1 MTLPNE
7 FISNE
12 LVVGLATAAV
22 GIITGFLGLRGKKQ
36 ETSTTSLTA
45 MMTEQSKRID
55 SLWARLD
62 AVEKALSAT
71 RRELTEEQE
80 QAQSLRRLLA
90 DALDWLLDWSAWA
103 SSDRRRDPPQP
114 DLRLIEEALRRARK
128 PPDE

>member
-1 MTLPNE
+1 MTLP
-7 FISNE
+7 NE

-36 ETSTTSLTA
+36 ETSATSLTA

-62 AVEKALSAT
+62 AVEKDLRAT

-80 QAQSLRRLLA
+80 QAHSLRRLLA
-90 DALDWLLDWSAWA
+90 DAFDWLLEWSAWA
-103 SSDRRRDPPQP
+103 ASDRRRDPPQP
-114 DLRLIEEALRRARK
+114 DLRLIEEALERARR
-128 PPDE
+128 PPE